1 MKMRELLEDAR
12 EELDCEIEQAA
23 KEELKE
29 RLREIMA
36 VEDMLE
42 QMKSEFQILLNSD
55 VSETVF
61 DD

>member
-12 EELDCEIEQAA
+12 KELDCEIEQAA